1 MKKQDKD
8 SIKLFHDD
16 IESSLKNIQF
26 PNDLTT
32 DPNLTYNMLE
42 QVISSAKEK
51 HLTPKKVKFNH
62 YKHKK
67 NPWIT
72 KGILNSIKFR
82 DKLYK
87 KTRLTDLGSIKY
99 ETLHE
104 NLKAF
109 NSILQRNINQA
120 KKSYYDDKF
129 KRYITNM
136 KKTWTTINEI
146 LSKSNNKKEFPSYF
160 TMKDKINFW

>member
-1 MKKQDKD
+1 
-8 SIKLFHDD
+8 
-16 IESSLKNIQF
+16 
-26 PNDLTT
+26 
-32 DPNLTYNMLE
+32 MLE

-72 KGILNSIKFR
+72 KGLLNSIKFR

-87 KTRLTDLGSIKY
+87 KTRLTHPDSRKY
-99 ETLHE
+99 QTLHE
-104 NLKAF
+104 NLKAL

-120 KKSYYDDKF
+120 KRSYYEDKF

-146 LSKSNNKKEFPSYF
+146 LNKSNNKK
-160 TMKDKINFW
+160 